1 MKDNKFKYALKEIS
15 DVIKFEM
22 WLRFYFASQGSEG
35 DFVVLKVP
43 NEVMEHIKKEYELL
57 YELANELNN
66 KKITPE
72 ISQRAVTDF
81 ILRKLE
87 GKKFPPAMVP
97 SVLNSKSFE
106 VEVSV
111 FHLWVS
117 AHEDQ
122 LDEKVFDFKEWMQ
135 LFEAWK
141 RTEKGQNV
149 LSTLHSPGSK
159 ASEITHISEQ

>member
-1 MKDNKFKYALKEIS
+1 MDNKFKEALKQIA

-22 WLRFYFASQGSEG
+22 WLRFYFASPGKEENTLI
-35 DFVVLKVP
+35 LKIPEDIVD
-43 NEVMEHIKKEYELL
+43 HIKEEYGLL

-66 KKITPE
+66 KQITPE
-72 ISQRAVTDF
+72 ISQKTVIDF

-87 GKKFPPAMVP
+87 GKKFAPAMVP

-122 LDEKVFDFKEWMQ
+122 LDEKIFDFKDWMQ
-135 LFEAWK
+135 FFEAWK
-141 RTEKGQNV
+141 RTEKGQKM

-159 ASEITHISEQ
+159 GSDAIQ

>member
-1 MKDNKFKYALKEIS
+1 MKENKFKNALKEIS

-22 WLRFYFASQGSEG
+22 WLRFYFSSQGSEG
-35 DFVVLKVP
+35 DSVVLKIP
-43 NEVMEHIKKEYELL
+43 DEVMEHIKKEYELL
-57 YELANELNN
+57 YELAKGLNN
-66 KKITPE
+66 KKISPE
-72 ISQRAVTDF
+72 ISQRAVIDF

-106 VEVSV
+106 IEVSV

-149 LSTLHSPGSK
+149 LSTLYSSGSK
-159 ASEITHISEQ
+159 TGEKIQ

>member
-1 MKDNKFKYALKEIS
+1 
-15 DVIKFEM
+15 
-22 WLRFYFASQGSEG
+22 
-35 DFVVLKVP
+35 
-43 NEVMEHIKKEYELL
+43 
-57 YELANELNN
+57 
-66 KKITPE
+66 
-72 ISQRAVTDF
+72 
-81 ILRKLE
+81 
-87 GKKFPPAMVP
+87 MVP

-106 VEVSV
+106 IEVSV

-149 LSTLHSPGSK
+149 LSTLHSPGARTSD
-159 ASEITHISEQ
+159 TTQ

>member
-1 MKDNKFKYALKEIS
+1 MDNKFKKALKEIT

-22 WLRFYFASQGSEG
+22 WLRFYFASSGKDSGSI
-35 DFVVLKVP
+35 VLKVP
-43 NEVMEHIKKEYELL
+43 DNIMEHIEKEYDIL
-57 YELANELNN
+57 YELAIELNN
-66 KKITPE
+66 KEITPE
-72 ISQRAVTDF
+72 ISQKAVIDF

-87 GKKFPPAMVP
+87 GKKFAPSMVP

-122 LDEKVFDFKEWMQ
+122 LDEKIFDFKDWMQ

-149 LSTLHSPGSK
+149 LKTLHSPAAATSQ
-159 ASEITHISEQ
+159 TMQ

>member
-1 MKDNKFKYALKEIS
+1 MKDNKYKYALKEIT

-22 WLRFYFASQGSEG
+22 WLRFYFASQGS
-35 DFVVLKVP
+35 DPNTVILKVP
-43 NEVMEHIKKEYELL
+43 EEVMEHIEQEYDILF
-57 YELANELNN
+57 ELAKELNN

-72 ISQRAVTDF
+72 TSQKAVTNF

-106 VEVSV
+106 IEVSV

-149 LSTLHSPGSK
+149 LSTLHSPGARTSD
-159 ASEITHISEQ
+159 TTQ

>member
-1 MKDNKFKYALKEIS
+1 MEENKFKSALKEIT

-22 WLRFYFASQGSEG
+22 WLRFYFAKEGNGS
-35 DFVVLKVP
+35 DSIVLDIP
-43 NEVMEHIKKEYELL
+43 EEVLEHVKKEYELL
-57 YELANELNN
+57 YELARELNN

-72 ISQRAVTDF
+72 ISQKAVIDF
-81 ILRKLE
+81 ILKKLE
-87 GKKFPPAMVP
+87 GEKFAPAMVP

-141 RTEKGQNV
+141 RTEKGQKV
-149 LSTLHSPGSK
+149 LNTLHSPGSRP
-159 ASEITHISEQ
+159 SETTQ